1 MPSGCCSVVAT
12 RNALTSRRP
21 GPTADQD
28 AFLSSGFSVET
39 YQRDHQV
46 SRSSMRST
54 EPLEVMR
61 RLWALPTFD
70 VHSVVGGY
78 VAPGVKTAIAPSAE
92 VKVSC

>member
-1 MPSGCCSVVAT
+1 
-12 RNALTSRRP
+12 
-21 GPTADQD
+21 
-28 AFLSSGFSVET
+28 
-39 YQRDHQV
+39 
-46 SRSSMRST
+46 MRST